1 MTEISLEFL
10 AQQNERIIAGINAIR
25 DDINV
30 LIAMVLRQD
39 NTLRGLVDEVRAMHK
54 QHNRFGERL
63 RKLETP

>member
-30 LIAMVLRQD
+30 LTAMVL
-39 NTLRGLVDEVRAMHK
+39 K

>member
-30 LIAMVLRQD
+30 LTAMVLRQD